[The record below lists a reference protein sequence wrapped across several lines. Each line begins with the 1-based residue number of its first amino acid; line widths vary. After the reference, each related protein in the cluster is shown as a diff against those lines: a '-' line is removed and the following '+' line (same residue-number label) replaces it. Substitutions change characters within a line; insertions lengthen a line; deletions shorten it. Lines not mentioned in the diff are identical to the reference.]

1 MVQNWKKLG
10 LIFDPALLLD
20 RPSWMLNYAQAPNV
34 VIFENFIRVYFCC
47 RPAPDKDK
55 QFVSYCAFIDLDR
68 QNLFKI
74 INLSKEPILQLGEIG
89 AFDEFGTYP
98 VSVIQENKV
107 LIAYYGG
114 WTRCE
119 SVPFNISLGV
129 AKSTDGG
136 ISFRK
141 YGSGPILSHTL
152 DEPFVVTSP
161 KIRKFGNTWYLAYT
175 AGRRWIFGNDGRPE
189 IIYKLRM
196 ATSANGIDW
205 VKQNSDIIESR
216 LGVDEAQASPDII
229 FANGAYHMYFC
240 YRQGLGFRDNPKNS
254 YRIGYAR
261 SEDLKSWSRNDS
273 IVNLAISESGWD
285 SEMIAYPNVFELDGN
300 FYMLYAGN
308 GNGRTGF
315 GLAKLDG
322 VIK

>member
-10 LIFDPALLLD
+10 LIFDPTLILD
-20 RPSWMLNYAQAPNV
+20 RPNWMLNYAQAPNV
-34 VIFENFIRVYFCC
+34 VIFDDFIRIYFCC
-47 RPAPDKDK
+47 RPEPDENM

-68 QNLFKI
+68 RNLFEV
-74 INLSKEPILQLGEIG
+74 INLSKKPILQLGEIG
-89 AFDEFGTYP
+89 EFDEFGTYP
-98 VSVIQENKV
+98 VSVIQENTD

-129 AKSTDGG
+129 ARSTDGG
-136 ISFRK
+136 ISFKK
-141 YGSGPILSHTL
+141 YGPGPVLSHSP

-161 KIRKFGNTWYLAYT
+161 KIRKFDNTWYLAYT
-175 AGRRWIFGNDGRPE
+175 AGKRWILGDDGRPE

-196 ATSANGIDW
+196 ATSVNGIDW

-216 LGVDEAQASPDII
+216 LGADEAQACPDIL
-229 FANGAYHMYFC
+229 FSNGAYHMYFC
-240 YRQGLGFRDNPKNS
+240 YRQGLGFRDDEKNS

-261 SEDLKSWSRNDS
+261 SKDLKSWSRNDS
-273 IVNLAISESGWD
+273 IVNLDISERGWD
-285 SEMIAYPNVFELDGN
+285 SEMVAYPNVFELNGD

-322 VIK
+322 AIE